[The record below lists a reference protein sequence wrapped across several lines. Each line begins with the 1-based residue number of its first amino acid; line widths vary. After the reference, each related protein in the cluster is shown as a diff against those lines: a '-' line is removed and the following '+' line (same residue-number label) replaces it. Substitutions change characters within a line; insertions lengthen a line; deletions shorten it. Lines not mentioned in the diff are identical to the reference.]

1 MKGIDNFRQHI
12 LIIVIF
18 QLWNICLFPFF
29 AWIYSFYNYIYRS
42 VDAKVAEAVHIP
54 AHIQLKL
61 NLVKVLNFVLAFEL
75 EMIVD
80 KFTAKVSISTSL

>member
-12 LIIVIF
+12 LIIVVF

-29 AWIYSFYNYIYRS
+29 AWIYSFCIYRG

-61 NLVKVLNFVLAFEL
+61 NLVKVFVLAFEL
-75 EMIVD
+75 EVTVD